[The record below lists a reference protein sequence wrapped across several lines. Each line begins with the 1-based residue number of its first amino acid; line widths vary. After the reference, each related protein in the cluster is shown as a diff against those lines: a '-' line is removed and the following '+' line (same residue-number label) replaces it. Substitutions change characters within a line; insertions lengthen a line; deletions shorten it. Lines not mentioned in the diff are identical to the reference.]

1 MRDIIRVIC
10 KYFHSFVSSKNYI
23 LGRLEFQLDTDNREF
38 QDALQLITHTRQ
50 SVFLTGKAGTGKST
64 FLKYICNHTK
74 KKYVVLAPTGIAAI
88 NAGGVT
94 LHSFFKLPFR
104 PMLPDDPDLSLS
116 HGRIFE
122 FFKYPK
128 EKRKIIAEVDLI
140 IIDEI
145 SMVRADIIDCV
156 DRILRVYSGNMRLP
170 FGGKQLLFV
179 GDVFQL
185 EPVVPSDQKEILS
198 LFYASPFFFSARVF
212 KDINLVPIELQKVYR
227 QTDSVFINILDRIR
241 NNAAR
246 KQELDTLNGRYF
258 PSFEPQNEDMYI
270 TLATRR
276 DQVDF
281 INEKKLAELPG
292 EEYVSVGKIEGDF
305 PESSLPTQLN
315 LSIKEQA
322 QVIFIDNDYERRW
335 VNGTIG
341 MVSGIDENGNVYVL
355 LESGVEHLVEP
366 TSWRNYKYKYNEK
379 EKRIEEEIVGTF
391 EQLPIRL
398 AWAITVH
405 KSQGLTFS
413 RVVVDLTGGVFAGGQ
428 TYVALSRCTSL
439 EGLVLKSKIS
449 SRDIFIRKE
458 IVEFSQ
464 IFNNQAL
471 IEKSIKESEAE
482 LQYGRAAQGFRQGN
496 MKEAVE
502 AFAAAVSKRNELDN
516 PMVQRL
522 LRLKLQALNSQKAQ
536 IKALREELHSLRET
550 QKEYAHEYYL
560 MGNECI
566 TKAHD
571 ANAAIRCFD
580 KALNLNPNYV
590 EAWVRKGVTLLDIGE
605 DYDAQVCLNKAVK
618 LSPKSFK
625 ARYNRGK
632 CLLKLKYYD
641 EAILDFQQAVSIK
654 PKHAAS
660 HEYLAEGFRA
670 IGEDELAQR
679 HQDIADALRG
689 GEDI

>member
-1 MRDIIRVIC
+1 MD
-10 KYFHSFVSSKNYI
+10 
-23 LGRLEFQLDTDNREF
+23 FQLDTNNKEF

-413 RVVVDLTGGVFAGGQ
+413 LVVVDLTGGVFAGGQ

-641 EAILDFQQAVSIK
+641 EAILDFQQAISIK

-670 IGEDELAQR
+670 IGEDELAQQ

>member
-1 MRDIIRVIC
+1 
-10 KYFHSFVSSKNYI
+10 
-23 LGRLEFQLDTDNREF
+23 
-38 QDALQLITHTRQ
+38 
-50 SVFLTGKAGTGKST
+50 
-64 FLKYICNHTK
+64 
-74 KKYVVLAPTGIAAI
+74 
-88 NAGGVT
+88 
-94 LHSFFKLPFR
+94 
-104 PMLPDDPDLSLS
+104 
-116 HGRIFE
+116 
-122 FFKYPK
+122 
-128 EKRKIIAEVDLI
+128 
-140 IIDEI
+140 
-145 SMVRADIIDCV
+145 MVRADIIDCV

-227 QTDSVFINILDRIR
+227 QTDPVFINVLDRIR

-379 EKRIEEEIVGTF
+379 ERRIEEEIVGTF

-471 IEKSIKESEAE
+471 IEKSLKESEAE
-482 LQYGRAAQGFRQGN
+482 LQYGRAAQGFRLGN
-496 MKEAVE
+496 MQEAVE